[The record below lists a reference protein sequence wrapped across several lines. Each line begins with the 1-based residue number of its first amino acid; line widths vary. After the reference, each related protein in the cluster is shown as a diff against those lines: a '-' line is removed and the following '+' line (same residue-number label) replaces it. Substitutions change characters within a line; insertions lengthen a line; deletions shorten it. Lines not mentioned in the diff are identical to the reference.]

1 MNLHLTSLSSIANH
15 FAGAGKMI
23 ARTRKAAADR
33 TILPTPAKW
42 LRKLTEHAYA

>member
-1 MNLHLTSLSSIANH
+1 MNLHLSSLSYIAD
-15 FAGAGKMI
+15 AGKMI

-33 TILPTPAKW
+33 TILPTLAKW